1 MSKMMILNQPV
12 SEQLGNYLVETL
24 HEKDYTNFT
33 FAVAFAKN
41 SGVLRLKESLEFFR
55 SKGSSIN
62 AFVGVDLGGTSYE
75 ALTSLFG
82 LVDNLYV
89 VHVESDQTFHP
100 KVYSFTNSSEG
111 LLVIGSSNMTGGG
124 LWTNFES
131 SAIVN
136 LSFENP
142 ADLEIK
148 TQTEGFFSFLRNSD
162 NALSI
167 RISSQDDIDKLLES
181 KYIEKEVATRI
192 QKAKYKK
199 DSSEKQIS
207 STERRFAS
215 NFRAPIPK
223 LNQEQKV
230 STVLVTANP
239 ADEKGIDGPS
249 AEFSPLTED
258 DYQIVWFETRAMTG
272 GSGNQLDIS
281 MKAAIESGN
290 PSGTEFAMGE
300 PNLMKG
306 GVQFFGIDPEHTE
319 EKKDITI
326 NYNGVDYYGN
336 TLLFYTSGKR
346 PNGSWRLQI
355 KGQASDGSSFTSNVA
370 KDGFLK
376 HKVLVFS
383 RVESDYY
390 FMTVFPEEDL
400 DEFKNASTLVARNG
414 AGVHARY
421 FGLL

>member
-1 MSKMMILNQPV
+1 MPRIMISNQPV
-12 SEQLGNYLVETL
+12 SEQLGNYLIETL
-24 HEKDYTNFT
+24 HEDNYTIFT

-41 SGVLRLKESLEFFR
+41 SGVLRLKESLEFFK

-62 AFVGVDLGGTSYE
+62 AFVGMDLGGTSYE

-100 KVYSFTNSSEG
+100 KIYSFSNNSEG
-111 LLVIGSSNMTGGG
+111 LLIIGSSNMTGGG

-148 TQTEGFFSFLRNSD
+148 AQTEGFFSFLRNSD

-167 RISSQDDIDKLLES
+167 HIACQDDIDMLLES

-192 QKAKYKK
+192 QKAKCKK
-199 DSSEKQIS
+199 DSFEKQAS
-207 STERRFAS
+207 LNERRFTRS
-215 NFRAPIPK
+215 FRAPIPK

-230 STVLVTANP
+230 STVLVTASI
-239 ADEKGIDGPS
+239 ADEKGIDGS
-249 AEFSPLTED
+249 SVEFSPLTED
-258 DYQIVWFETRAMTG
+258 GYQIVWFETRAMTG

-281 MKAAIESGN
+281 MKAAIESGS
-290 PSGTEFAMGE
+290 PSGTEFAINE
-300 PNLMKG
+300 SNLMKG
-306 GVQFFGIDPEHTE
+306 GVQFFGINPEHTE
-319 EKKDITI
+319 ENKDITI

-390 FMTVFPEEDL
+390 YMTVFSEEDL
-400 DEFKNASTLVARNG
+400 EEFKDASTLVARNG
-414 AGVHARY
+414 TGANARY